1 MKEENKRPIYLNP
14 LATDLP
20 IIGVSSILH
29 RISGFALFCIFITS
43 VWMFDRSLSS
53 EVEFL
58 SLAAD
63 LKNHLAL
70 KVIFYLFIV
79 GFLYHSLLGIKK
91 VLSDFFG
98 VGEEL
103 KTGTIISWTY
113 NLIFLLVAS
122 FLFVKI
128 FI

>member
-1 MKEENKRPIYLNP
+1 MKKEDKRPIYLNP

-58 SLAAD
+58 SLEAD

-70 KVIFYLFIV
+70 KVIFYLFLV

-113 NLIFLLVAS
+113 NLIFLLVAG